1 MESMTRYAAVLDAPH
16 ADYLIKLSIVDRTV
30 HNHAH
35 CLVCQDI
42 GSVVEAEVYLPI
54 EAGDGHLSK
63 KHVECCAGCV
73 IPTIDNEPHLAA
85 DQIIQVEVYRG
96 MTLRPF

>member
-1 MESMTRYAAVLDAPH
+1 MTRNTAVLIAPH
-16 ADYLIKLSIVDRTV
+16 TDYLIKLSIVDRQI

-35 CLVCQDI
+35 CPICQDI
-42 GSVVEAEVYLPI
+42 GSVIEAEVYLPV

-63 KHVECCAGCV
+63 RHVECCAGCV
-73 IPTIDNEPHLAA
+73 IPVIDIEGYLAA
-85 DQIIQVEVYRG
+85 GQTIEVEVYRG